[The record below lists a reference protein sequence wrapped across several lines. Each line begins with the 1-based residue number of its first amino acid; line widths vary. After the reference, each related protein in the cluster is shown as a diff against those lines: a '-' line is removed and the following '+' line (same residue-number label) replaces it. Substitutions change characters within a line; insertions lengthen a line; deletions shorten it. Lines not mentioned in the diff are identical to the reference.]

1 MTAVGGSVE
10 AINIAGREFAAT
22 ADADINFK
30 LGGFENEVRAN
41 GNGTARIIKTRV
53 PSGLSS
59 IVVEND
65 QDRDDHE
72 FVQSVA
78 DSNDFVP
85 VAITYASGTTYQGRA
100 TVVGEL
106 QGSSQSATLSFDMQG
121 EGKFVK
127 Q

>member
-1 MTAVGGSVE
+1 MPAVGGSVE
-10 AINIAGREFAAT
+10 AISIAGREFAVT

-30 LGGFENEVRAN
+30 LGGFENEVQPN

-53 PSGLSS
+53 PSGMSA
-59 IVVEND
+59 IVVENNP
-65 QDRDDHE
+65 DRDDHE
-72 FVQSVA
+72 FVQSIA
-78 DSNDFVP
+78 DGNNFE
-85 VAITYASGTTYQGRA
+85 ATTITYAGGTTYQGRA

-106 QGSSQSATLSFDMQG
+106 QGSTQSATLSFDMQG